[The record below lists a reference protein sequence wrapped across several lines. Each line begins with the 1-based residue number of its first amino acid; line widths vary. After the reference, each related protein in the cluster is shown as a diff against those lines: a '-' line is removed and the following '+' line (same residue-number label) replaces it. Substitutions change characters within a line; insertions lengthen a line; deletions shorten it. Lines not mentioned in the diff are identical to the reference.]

1 MNRRHVISEVMT
13 RGFQGRN
20 LTAYILYA
28 IREQRLLGELI
39 NRSVC
44 LCILMYAIVVAIFV
58 HTATA
63 QITPDL
69 LKSVD
74 LIARLCLAEDQ
85 KSDAGD
91 RSEDALKR
99 LSIKEQELIAQGLLN
114 QIDNTISKVPANERD
129 KVRDCLKPVRERL
142 IEILL
147 RVQAPVQPAVS
158 TTFVCM
164 GNGGGKPSSCT
175 GGGVVNFTCAEYRAI
190 GGGGE
195 ATRPTLAERFCGTLP
210 FNVLHNFSVD
220 GGECGWTGFTVSC
233 LSRN

>member
-142 IEILL
+142 IEIFCEVPSASAARSLDHL
-147 RVQAPVQPAVS
+147 RVHGQWGRQ
-158 TTFVCM
+158 T
-164 GNGGGKPSSCT
+164 
-175 GGGVVNFTCAEYRAI
+175 
-190 GGGGE
+190 
-195 ATRPTLAERFCGTLP
+195 
-210 FNVLHNFSVD
+210 
-220 GGECGWTGFTVSC
+220 
-233 LSRN
+233 

>member
-147 RVQAPVQPAVS
+147 RSSKRQCSPQSRP
-158 TTFVCM
+158 
-164 GNGGGKPSSCT
+164 PS
-175 GGGVVNFTCAEYRAI
+175 CAWAM
-190 GGGGE
+190 GE
-195 ATRPTLAERFCGTLP
+195 ANLVAVLAEELSISRALSIGRL
-210 FNVLHNFSVD
+210 VVAEKLHVQ
-220 GGECGWTGFTVSC
+220 
-233 LSRN
+233 R